1 MTPTSDETAGDMS
14 KSEVSDR
21 KTDRPRPR
29 PRPYASPAEPDA
41 GAITKPQEE
50 IPTQVVETEPAMTQA
65 GRRRGMPG
73 AASLVAAALVVAAF
87 VAANVWL
94 YVERSNNDGTAAADG
109 LYPINGV
116 QPAAIT
122 SARERIP
129 ALLSYKYTDVGS
141 YIATAP
147 DNATGQFKKDFTEL
161 ITRVIAPAAK
171 AQKIV
176 THADVKSV
184 GVIEAHPG
192 SVTVLVMLD
201 QTTTSKKTKGA
212 RVDGSRVRVVMTQ
225 TGGKWLV
232 SSLTPI

>member
-1 MTPTSDETAGDMS
+1 MTPTSNETAGDMTNN
-14 KSEVSDR
+14 EASDR
-21 KTDRPRPR
+21 DTDRPRPR
-29 PRPYASPAEPDA
+29 PRPYPSRPDQDAGTQSQEQAPTHVVEAEPS
-41 GAITKPQEE
+41 
-50 IPTQVVETEPAMTQA
+50 MTQA
-65 GRRRGMPG
+65 SQRRGVPG
-73 AASLVAAALVVAAF
+73 VALLAAAALVVAAF

-94 YVERSNNDGTAAADG
+94 YVERSNNGSTATADG
-109 LYPINGV
+109 SYPINGV
-116 QPAAIT
+116 QPAAMT

-129 ALLSYKYTDVGS
+129 ALLSYKYTDVDS

-161 ITRVIAPAAK
+161 ITRVIAPAAR

-184 GVIEAHPG
+184 GVIEAHAD

-212 RVDGSRVRVVMTQ
+212 RVDGSRVRVVMTR

>member
-1 MTPTSDETAGDMS
+1 MTPTSDETAADTIGLS
-14 KSEVSDR
+14 LE
-21 KTDRPRPR
+21 KT
-29 PRPYASPAEPDA
+29 A
-41 GAITKPQEE
+41 
-50 IPTQVVETEPAMTQA
+50 TQVPETLPSTTEAN
-65 GRRRGMPG
+65 RRRAMSGT
-73 AASLVAAALVVAAF
+73 ALLVAAALVVAAF

-94 YVERSNNDGTAAADG
+94 YVERSNSDGSTAASG
-109 LYPINGV
+109 SYPINGAE
-116 QPAAIT
+116 PAAMT

-129 ALLSYKYTDVGS
+129 AMLSYKYTNVDS

-161 ITRVIAPAAK
+161 ITRVIAPAAR

-176 THADVKSV
+176 TTAQVKSV
-184 GVIEAHPG
+184 GVIEAHSD

-212 RVDGSRVRVVMTQ
+212 RVDGSRVRVVMTL